1 MSKVDEIKVATISE
15 RLPEGRGFLAVT
27 DCMKTVFIIA
37 KPIIEARLT
46 IGHSVIVVLKP
57 YRGYEKI
64 DWFADWAVPHGAV
77 TMESVQ
83 DAIGKMTEGFAW
95 KAGDIGL
102 DEGDLLYRAGIAT
115 KYIRL
120 HKKKEIDSYE
130 DIFYTLYPE
139 RVVID
144 EVEEDDEE

>member
-1 MSKVDEIKVATISE
+1 MSKADEIKVATISE
-15 RLPEGRGFLAVT
+15 RYPDGRGFLALT
-27 DCMKTVFIIA
+27 DCGQSVFIIA
-37 KPIIEARLT
+37 KPIIEYRLT
-46 IGHSVIVVLKP
+46 IGHKVIVVLKP
-57 YRGYEKI
+57 YRGYGDI
-64 DWFADWAVPHGAV
+64 NWFADWAVPYGTV

-83 DAIGKMTEGFAW
+83 DAIDKMTEGFAW